1 MNETLLTVFVG
12 LAALAIFIQ
21 MGVLIALY
29 ASSRRASERLQR
41 ISKELDEDL
50 LPMIRDAKILLAEA
64 TPKVREILDNITVLS
79 ATARQDVERISAT
92 ANEITDR
99 VREKMARAD
108 ELVTRTFTRVEE
120 TSENVQHLI
129 SSPMRQIS
137 GVLTGVA
144 AGMAE
149 FLGSRKVQRQ
159 KNAMPRDEMFI

>member
-1 MNETLLTVFVG
+1 MNENLLTAFVG
-12 LAALAIFIQ
+12 LAALAIIIQ
-21 MGVLIALY
+21 MGVMIALY
-29 ASSRRASERLQR
+29 ASARKASEQMLR
-41 ISKELDEDL
+41 ISKKLDEDL
-50 LPMIRDAKILLAEA
+50 LPVVRDAKILLDES
-64 TPKVREILDNITVLS
+64 TPKVREILENITALS

-99 VREKMARAD
+99 FREKMARAD
-108 ELVTRTFTRVEE
+108 ELVARTFTRVEE
-120 TSENVQHLI
+120 TSKNAQHLI

>member
-1 MNETLLTVFVG
+1 MNETLLTVFVA
-12 LAALAIFIQ
+12 LAALAIVIQ
-21 MGVLIALY
+21 TVVLTAFFV
-29 ASSRRASERLQR
+29 SSRKAGERLQR

-50 LPMIRDAKILLAEA
+50 LPMIRDAKILLAESA
-64 TPKVREILDNITVLS
+64 PKVREMVDNFAALS
-79 ATARQDVERISAT
+79 ATARQDVERISVT

-108 ELVTRTFTRVEE
+108 ELVARTFTRVEA
-120 TSENVQHLI
+120 TTENVHNII
-129 SSPMRQIS
+129 SSPVRQIS

-144 AGMAE
+144 AGLAE